1 MELEEYL
8 LILTFNLHMN
18 IFKRSLQFL
27 FLILI
32 FSCSGSK
39 KNFDISLKDKFDSGM
54 SNLEKGKYLQAQVD
68 FNDVLLRGTGSEL
81 GDDAQYFLGEAY
93 YQNNEYL
100 DAITEFEK
108 LTRRMGFS
116 EYVEKARFKICEAYK
131 IESPKYYHDQE
142 YTVKALERYQE
153 FMDDYPNSE
162 YTELIILSIEE
173 LRNKLAEKLY
183 QTGILYIK
191 MEEFE
196 SAKIAFNEA
205 INKYYD
211 TDIIHK
217 LYQGLIITLSKNL
230 EVEKAYKILKKHES
244 SLKQFN
250 LYSDALSSIDIGKS
264 KLKKGEK

>member
-1 MELEEYL
+1 
-8 LILTFNLHMN
+8 
-18 IFKRSLQFL
+18 
-27 FLILI
+27 
-32 FSCSGSK
+32 
-39 KNFDISLKDKFDSGM
+39 
-54 SNLEKGKYLQAQVD
+54 
-68 FNDVLLRGTGSEL
+68 
-81 GDDAQYFLGEAY
+81 
-93 YQNNEYL
+93 
-100 DAITEFEK
+100 
-108 LTRRMGFS
+108 MGFS

-153 FMDDYPNSE
+153 FIDDYPNSE
-162 YTELIILSIEE
+162 YIDLIMVSIEE

-205 INKYYD
+205 INTYYD
-211 TDIIHK
+211 TDVIHK

-230 EVEKAYKILKKHES
+230 EVEKAYEILKKHES